1 MQDGAF
7 SGEARERKGNKELN
21 QSNGRTIVTAN
32 AEVGVLWSP
41 RDREQER
48 EVQVVLVEAMM
59 WALKLEKQV
68 HETLNLPEGKQ
79 EHGSL
84 RDTKGNTSLYKQTQ
98 EILLLRWFLLL
109 IFESPLIVK

>member
-1 MQDGAF
+1 MRDGAF
-7 SGEARERKGNKELN
+7 SGEARERKGNEELN

-32 AEVGVLWSP
+32 GEVGVLWSP

-48 EVQVVLVEAMM
+48 EVQVVLVEAMI

-68 HETLNLPEGKQ
+68 HEILNLP
-79 EHGSL
+79 
-84 RDTKGNTSLYKQTQ
+84 GNTSLYKQAQ
-98 EILLLRWFLLL
+98 EILALRWLLL